1 MRAKWSSSALAALES
16 RAVFLSYGVTEV
28 EAAAAH
34 VTLCTTRRRAER
46 AAQWYLPLGRQAHRP
61 KHV

>member
-34 VTLCTTRRRAER
+34 VTRRRVER